1 MTIEYTG
8 AIVLSVDGKDF
19 DVESCDVTRKTG
31 RKAVKTMNR
40 TGKPKG
46 FAKGVAEFSLKI
58 TLPVT
63 PGDPEWADVENAK
76 ITLEPLNTGDK
87 RVSYTGC
94 FTTDVGEKYQ
104 VDGEAKRDITVEA
117 LDRKVE

>member
-8 AIVLSVDGKDF
+8 AIVLSVDGKDY
-19 DVESCDVTRKTG
+19 DVESVDVTRKTG

-46 FAKGVAEFSLKI
+46 FAKGVAEFTLKL
-58 TLPVT
+58 TMPVT
-63 PGDPEWADVENAK
+63 PGDPEWADVEKAK
-76 ITLEPLNTGDK
+76 VTLEPLNAGDK

-94 FTTDVGEKYQ
+94 FTVDVGEKYQ
-104 VDGEAKRDITVEA
+104 VDGEAKRDISMEA